1 MSRRSVESGGPWEQR
16 YGYSRAVRSG
26 GLVAVSGCTSV
37 VDGTVAHPDDA
48 GAQAE
53 VALQTATSAVEALGG
68 TLEDIIR
75 TRMYVVHR
83 GDFGAV
89 GEAHARWFGQ
99 VRPAATMVLVAG
111 LVDPAMRVEI
121 EVDAVL
127 PATGAA
133 GDRERLS

>member
-1 MSRRSVESGGPWEQR
+1 MSRRSLASGGPWEER

-26 GLVAVSGCTSV
+26 CLVAVSGCTSV
-37 VDGTVAHPDDA
+37 IDGSVVHPDDA

-53 VALQTATSAVEALGG
+53 VALQTATRAVEALGG
-68 TLEDIIR
+68 TREDIIR

-83 GDFGAV
+83 GDCDAV
-89 GEAHARWFGQ
+89 GEAHGRWFAQ

-111 LVDPAMRVEI
+111 LIDPALRVEI

-127 PATGAA
+127 PATGA
-133 GDRERLS
+133 GIDGGRPS